1 MEQNVKFI
9 DYYEVLNV
17 WPTADADAIKKSYF
31 KLAKLHHPDIA
42 GEAGSGKGEVDFK
55 LINEAFAVLSDPT
68 QRREFDEKLKRRSP
82 TGSTADRRE
91 ADKRSAHLSYE
102 QARAAMRQNRYDK
115 AAVLLK
121 AAIKY
126 DDSNPAYHSWYGF
139 ALGVLRTQLH
149 EARDACKKALEMEF
163 YNADYHANLGF
174 VYMQAGLA
182 STAMESFD
190 EALKW
195 DPDHPVALRYVKNSK
210 NPNAMATP
218 NGKPKRGGLMGLFRR
233 GGETPAEKPTRA
245 GAAKARKHGAAGSAR
260 SSRRSK

>member
-9 DYYEVLNV
+9 DYYEVLGV
-17 WPTADADAIKKSYF
+17 WPTADADAIKKAYF
-31 KLAKLHHPDIA
+31 KLAKLHHPDVA
-42 GEAGSGKGEVDFK
+42 GETASADGVDFK
-55 LINEAFAVLSDPT
+55 LINEAFAVLSDPI
-68 QRREFDEKLKRRSP
+68 QRREFDEKLKRRSAG
-82 TGSTADRRE
+82 GSVAERRE

-115 AAVLLK
+115 AVVLLK

-174 VYMQAGLA
+174 VYLQAGLG
-182 STAMESFD
+182 STAMESFE

-195 DPDHPVALRYVKNSK
+195 DPDHPVALRYLKNAK
-210 NPNAMATP
+210 NPKAQTGA
-218 NGKPKRGGLMGLFRR
+218 NGKPKSGGLLGLFRR
-233 GGETPAEKPTRA
+233 GAKPEEKTAGVSSAGPRRA
-245 GAAKARKHGAAGSAR
+245 GAKRT
-260 SSRRSK
+260 SRP

>member
-1 MEQNVKFI
+1 MEQNVKFV
-9 DYYEVLNV
+9 DYYEVLGV
-17 WPTADADAIKKSYF
+17 WPTADADTIKKAYF
-31 KLAKLHHPDIA
+31 KLAKLHHPDVTG
-42 GEAGSGKGEVDFK
+42 GEADKEGVDFK
-55 LINEAFAVLSDPT
+55 MINEAFAVLSNAS
-68 QRREFDEKLKRRSP
+68 QRREFDERMKKRNGGTQVERK
-82 TGSTADRRE
+82 E
-91 ADKRSAHLSYE
+91 ADKRSAQLSYD

-174 VYMQAGLA
+174 VYMQAGLT
-182 STAMESFD
+182 STAMECFD

-195 DPDHPVALRYVKNSK
+195 DPEHPVALKYVKNAKGARNSD
-210 NPNAMATP
+210 ARS
-218 NGKPKRGGLMGLFRR
+218 GGGGLFGFLRR
-233 GGETPAEKPTRA
+233 GRGEETPAKSRP
-245 GAAKARKHGAAGSAR
+245 RKSTGR
-260 SSRRSK
+260 TTRRS

>member
-1 MEQNVKFI
+1 MTMEQNTKFI

-31 KLAKLHHPDIA
+31 KLAKLHHPDVA
-42 GEAGSGKGEVDFK
+42 GESTGKGGVDFK
-55 LINEAFAVLSDPT
+55 LINEAFAVLSDPV
-68 QRREFDEKLKRRSP
+68 QRREFDERLKRK
-82 TGSTADRRE
+82 TGSGSIAERRE

-115 AAVLLK
+115 AVVLLK

-139 ALGVLRTQLH
+139 SLGVLKTQLH

-174 VYMQAGLA
+174 VYMQAGLTK
-182 STAMESFD
+182 TALESFE

-195 DPDHPVALRYVKNSK
+195 DPDHPVALRYARNAK
-210 NPNAMATP
+210 NPGSVPQGNT
-218 NGKPKRGGLMGLFRR
+218 KPKTGGGLFGMFRKA
-233 GGETPAEKPTRA
+233 PAEEKP
-245 GAAKARKHGAAGSAR
+245 AKAPPTI
-260 SSRRSK
+260 RRSGTGRR

>member
-9 DYYEVLNV
+9 DYYEVLGV
-17 WPTADADAIKKSYF
+17 WPTADSDTIKKAYF
-31 KLAKLHHPDIA
+31 KLAKMHHPDVA
-42 GEAGSGKGEVDFK
+42 GEATGNDGVDFK
-55 LINEAFAVLSDPT
+55 LINEAFSVLSDAV
-68 QRREFDEKLKRRSP
+68 QRREFDEKLKRK
-82 TGSTADRRE
+82 TGGTQQERRE
-91 ADKRSAHLSYE
+91 ADKRSAQLSYD
-102 QARAAMRQNRYDK
+102 QARSAMRQNRYDK

-121 AAIKY
+121 AAVKF

-182 STAMESFD
+182 STAMECFE

-195 DPDHPVALRYVKNSK
+195 DPDHPVALRYYNVK
-210 NPNAMATP
+210 T
-218 NGKPKRGGLMGLFRR
+218 GKAIPGAGGKVKSSGLFGLFRR
-233 GGETPAEKPTRA
+233 SEA
-245 GAAKARKHGAAGSAR
+245 AAKPQNPGEPVVRKSKSNGR
-260 SSRRSK
+260 STRRS

>member
-1 MEQNVKFI
+1 MEQNTKFI
-9 DYYEVLNV
+9 DYYEVLSV
-17 WPTADADAIKKSYF
+17 WPTADANAIKKAYF

-42 GEAGSGKGEVDFK
+42 GDSDSKDAVDFK
-55 LINEAFAVLSDPT
+55 LINEAFAILSDPT
-68 QRREFDEKLKRRSP
+68 RRREFDEKLKKKSG
-82 TGSTADRRE
+82 GSVAEKRE

-139 ALGVLRTQLH
+139 ALGVLKTQLH

-174 VYMQAGLA
+174 VYMQAGLS
-182 STAMESFD
+182 STAMESFE

-195 DPDHPVALRYVKNSK
+195 DPDQPTALRYMK
-210 NPNAMATP
+210 NPKN
-218 NGKPKRGGLMGLFRR
+218 PKAAANDPKAKGG
-233 GGETPAEKPTRA
+233 GGGIFGMFKRKDEKP
-245 GAAKARKHGAAGSAR
+245 AKPAPPTARRPGNGR
-260 SSRRSK
+260 SRS